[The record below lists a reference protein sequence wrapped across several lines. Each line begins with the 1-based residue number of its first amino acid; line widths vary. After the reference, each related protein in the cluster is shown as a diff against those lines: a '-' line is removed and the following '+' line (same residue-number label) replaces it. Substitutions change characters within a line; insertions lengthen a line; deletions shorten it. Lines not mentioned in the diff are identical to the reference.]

1 MFLKQHLI
9 ITMAARALIEILSFV
24 IIEILSYAIIEIL
37 SRKLE
42 LNFSVED
49 IS

>member
-9 ITMAARALIEILSFV
+9 ITMAPSALIEILSYV

-42 LNFSVED
+42 LSFSVED